1 MYAIF
6 QMAGFQYRA
15 EEGAVLKVPLNPAAS
30 GSKLQI
36 AEVLL
41 VKAENGT
48 HVGTPYVAGA
58 RIEAEVMEHGKGEK
72 VLGYKYKRR
81 TKYRLTLGHRQDF
94 TEIKIQKIVSPKS

>member
-15 EEGAVLKVPLNPAAS
+15 EEGKVVKVPLNPAGS
-30 GSKLQI
+30 GSKLEI

-41 VKAENGT
+41 VKGESAT

-58 RIEAEVMEHGKGEK
+58 SIEAEVVEHGKGEK

-81 TKYRLTLGHRQDF
+81 TKYRRTLGHRQDF